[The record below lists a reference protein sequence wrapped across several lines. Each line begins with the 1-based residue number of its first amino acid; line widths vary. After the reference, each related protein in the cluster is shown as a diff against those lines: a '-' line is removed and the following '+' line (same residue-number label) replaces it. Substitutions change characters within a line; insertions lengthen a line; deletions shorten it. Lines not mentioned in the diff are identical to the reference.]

1 MICTSAYQHICILT
15 NIYIHTVMPKM
26 KTNSSAKKRFS
37 LTGTGKI
44 TRKNAFKSHILT
56 KMSTK
61 RKRNLTNTSLV
72 SDADMGNVKR
82 MLAIG
87 K

>member
-1 MICTSAYQHICILT
+1 
-15 NIYIHTVMPKM
+15 M

-44 TRKNAFKSHILT
+44 KRNNAYKSHILT

-61 RKRNLTNTSLV
+61 RKRALGQTSLV
-72 SDADMGNVKR
+72 SAADLGNVKR
-82 MLAIG
+82 MLCIG

>member
-1 MICTSAYQHICILT
+1 
-15 NIYIHTVMPKM
+15 MPKV

-44 TRKNAFKSHILT
+44 KRKHAYKSHILT

-61 RKRNLTNTSLV
+61 RKRNLTRSGLV
-72 SDADMGNVKR
+72 SDADLGNVKR
-82 MLAIG
+82 MLGIG

>member
-1 MICTSAYQHICILT
+1 
-15 NIYIHTVMPKM
+15 MPKV

-44 TRKNAFKSHILT
+44 SRKNAYKSHILT
-56 KMSTK
+56 KKSTK
-61 RKRNLTNTSLV
+61 RKRNLGQTSLV
-72 SDADMGNVKR
+72 HDADMGNVKR
-82 MLAIG
+82 LLGIG

>member
-1 MICTSAYQHICILT
+1 
-15 NIYIHTVMPKM
+15 MPKM
-26 KTNSSAKKRFS
+26 KTNSSAKKRFK

-44 TRKNAFKSHILT
+44 KRKNAFMSHILT

-61 RKRNLTNTSLV
+61 RKRNLSQSSLV

>member
-1 MICTSAYQHICILT
+1 
-15 NIYIHTVMPKM
+15 MPKM

-44 TRKNAFKSHILT
+44 KRNNAYKSHILT

-61 RKRNLTNTSLV
+61 RKRALGQTSLV
-72 SDADMGNVKR
+72 SAADLGNVKR
-82 MLAIG
+82 MLCIG